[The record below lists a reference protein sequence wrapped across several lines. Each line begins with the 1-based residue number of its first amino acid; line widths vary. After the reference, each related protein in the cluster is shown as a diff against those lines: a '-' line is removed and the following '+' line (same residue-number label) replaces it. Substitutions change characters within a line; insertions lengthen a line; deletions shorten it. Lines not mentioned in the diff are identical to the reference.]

1 MTLKILAIA
10 AAAVG
15 SGVFLVTGQTT
26 AQPAIYTAAQAA
38 AGRAA
43 YEETC
48 GKCHTPGLSGRKGD
62 PGELPALDT
71 LPADWQ
77 KVVRDVGGRV
87 PPLAGE
93 KFLAIW
99 GPRSTKD
106 LTQRIKEAT
115 LGGFPPQ
122 GANEQTVFDI
132 AAYVLQ
138 ANGAR
143 AGSQALTADTAIPV
157 QSLVAAPAS
166 AAR

>member
-1 MTLKILAIA
+1 MRKPAASVIPRRSLDARAIPE
-10 AAAVG
+10 
-15 SGVFLVTGQTT
+15 S
-26 AQPAIYTAAQAA
+26 
-38 AGRAA
+38 
-43 YEETC
+43 
-48 GKCHTPGLSGRKGD
+48 S
-62 PGELPALDT
+62 LPLET

-77 KVVRDVGGRV
+77 KVVRDAGGRV

-93 KFLAIW
+93 KFVAIW

-122 GANEQTVFDI
+122 GANEQTVFDL

-143 AGSQALTADTAIPV
+143 AGSQALTADTAVPV
-157 QSLVAAPAS
+157 QSLVPVQ
-166 AAR
+166 